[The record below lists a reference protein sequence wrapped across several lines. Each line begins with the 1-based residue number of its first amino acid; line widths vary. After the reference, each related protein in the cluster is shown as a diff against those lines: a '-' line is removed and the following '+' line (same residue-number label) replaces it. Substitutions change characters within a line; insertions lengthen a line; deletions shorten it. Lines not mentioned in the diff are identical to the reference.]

1 MSATTTN
8 VITGEIGARP
18 KGKPWP
24 LAEFSQ
30 HFAFTTKHARYLLD
44 SGRVEF
50 IRVGKRRRMIADH
63 VVRKLEREGI

>member
-1 MSATTTN
+1 MSDVA
-8 VITGEIGARP
+8 ITAEVPARVR
-18 KGKPWP
+18 GKPWT

-30 HFAFTTKHARYLLD
+30 HFAFTTKHGRYLLD